1 MSGFTAGEGRVGG
14 RKWQPGRIGGNTPV
28 SLASVSCTKTQTAKY
43 IPETLTPRYIAA
55 ANFCAIKGRGSF
67 GLGGETAYGSRGS
80 HLKTPPSTGREPHTW
95 VRRVQEPP
103 GFEVTA

>member
-43 IPETLTPRYIAA
+43 IPETLTPQYIAA
-55 ANFCAIKGRGSF
+55 ANFVLSKDVGVLVLEEKRRTGAKG
-67 GLGGETAYGSRGS
+67 
-80 HLKTPPSTGREPHTW
+80 PI
-95 VRRVQEPP
+95 
-103 GFEVTA
+103 